1 MQDGKSFYTTAVR
14 GGSNNDFRIRKSL
27 IIKRVEKILLA
38 FKKWFQACKR
48 VRSSNRP
55 YLLMLYQNLTQKQQ
69 LKIHPQHLQMLQLL
83 HLNTVELEQRIQNEL
98 EENPLIEEKSDDDG
112 AFDTTVQDQAQDYKD
127 WEEYCY
133 DDIPDYKTENAQ
145 HFQSQAPIEKPLVEV
160 EDYRQELKNQL
171 ALQRLTEIETE
182 VGNFVIDSL
191 TDEGFLEFSCENLA
205 DDFSMKF
212 SKWIEPETVERVV
225 SVIQQLDPVGVGTA
239 NIKECLMLQLRM
251 QTQTPDVKL
260 ALSIL
265 ENYYHE
271 LMHRNF
277 EKIISDLKIEEQ
289 DLKEIFQLLST
300 LKLKPVTAASVTP
313 QTETILP
320 DFILTQED
328 DVMHVSLARERSS
341 KLSISS
347 SWKKMVYD
355 TEKSQTDNRS
365 KQYLKSKLNA
375 AEWFV
380 NAIRQRETTMLKVM
394 EAIVR
399 LQHDYFQEGDITKLK
414 PMILKNV
421 ADMVGVDISTVSRIT
436 CNKYV
441 QTHFGNV
448 LLKSLFTEGI
458 ANHKGEVV
466 SNKVIQKTIQE
477 VIQAED
483 KKCPYSDQQLVKVLA
498 KRGFEIARRTVTKYR
513 EQLHIPA
520 AQMRAFLA

>member
-1 MQDGKSFYTTAVR
+1 ME
-14 GGSNNDFRIRKSL
+14 DF
-27 IIKRVEKILLA
+27 
-38 FKKWFQACKR
+38 
-48 VRSSNRP
+48 
-55 YLLMLYQNLTQKQQ
+55 
-69 LKIHPQHLQMLQLL
+69 
-83 HLNTVELEQRIQNEL
+83 
-98 EENPLIEEKSDDDG
+98 
-112 AFDTTVQDQAQDYKD
+112 
-127 WEEYCY
+127 
-133 DDIPDYKTENAQ
+133 
-145 HFQSQAPIEKPLVEV
+145 
-160 EDYRQELKNQL
+160 RQELKNQL
-171 ALQRLTEIETE
+171 ALYQMGAQETEI
-182 VGNFVIDSL
+182 GNFIIDSL
-191 TDEGFLEFSCENLA
+191 TDEGFLEFSCESLA
-205 DDFSMKF
+205 DDFSLKF
-212 SKWIEPETVERVV
+212 NKWIEPEVV
-225 SVIQQLDPVGVGTA
+225 QKVIAVIQQLEPVGVATT
-239 NIKECLMLQLRM
+239 NIKDCLTLQLKRM
-251 QTQTPDVKL
+251 QQSPDVKL
-260 ALSIL
+260 ALRIL
-265 ENYYHE
+265 DNYYNE

-277 EKIISDLKIEEQ
+277 ERIINELKIDEDDLK
-289 DLKEIFQLLST
+289 DTFHLLGT
-300 LKLKPVTAASVTP
+300 LKLKPVTAASLSP

-320 DFILTQED
+320 DFVLHLED
-328 DVMHVSLARERSS
+328 DEIHVMLARERSS
-341 KLSISS
+341 KLCISS

-355 TEKSQTDNRS
+355 TEKSGTDNRS

-399 LQHDYFQEGDITKLK
+399 IQREYFEEGDITKLK

-466 SNKVIQKTIQE
+466 SNKVIQQAIQE
-477 VIQAED
+477 VIQSED
-483 KKCPYSDQQLVKVLA
+483 KRCPYSDQQLVKVLA

>member
-1 MQDGKSFYTTAVR
+1 
-14 GGSNNDFRIRKSL
+14 
-27 IIKRVEKILLA
+27 
-38 FKKWFQACKR
+38 
-48 VRSSNRP
+48 
-55 YLLMLYQNLTQKQQ
+55 MLYQNLTQKQQ

-83 HLNTVELEQRIQNEL
+83 HLNTIELEQRIQNEL
-98 EENPLIEEKSDDDG
+98 EENPLIEEKTDDD
-112 AFDTTVQDQAQDYKD
+112 ASFENAAQDSTQDFKD

-133 DDIPDYKTENAQ
+133 DDIPDYRTENAQ
-145 HFQSQAPIEKPLVEV
+145 HFQSQAPLEKPLVEQ
-160 EDYRQELKNQL
+160 EDFRRELKNQL
-171 ALQRLTEIETE
+171 ALQRVSEAEMDI
-182 VGNFVIDSL
+182 GNFVIDSL
-191 TDEGFLEFSCENLA
+191 TDEGFLEFSCESLA
-205 DDFSMKF
+205 DDYSMKF
-212 SKWIEPETVERVV
+212 SRWIEPDAVQRIVA
-225 SVIQQLDPVGVGTA
+225 VIQQLEPVGVATG
-239 NIKECLMLQLRM
+239 NIKECLMFQLKSM
-251 QTQTPDVKL
+251 ESTQEVKL
-260 ALSIL
+260 AISVL

-277 EKIISDLKIEEQ
+277 EKVMNELKIEEE
-289 DLKEIFQLLST
+289 DLKDIFQLLST
-300 LKLKPVTAASVTP
+300 LKLKPVTAVSGHMP

-320 DFILTQED
+320 DFMLTQD
-328 DVMHVSLARERSS
+328 DDIMHVSLTRERSS

-380 NAIRQRETTMLKVM
+380 NAIRQRESTMLKVM

-399 LQHDYFQEGDITKLK
+399 LQHDYFLEGDITRLK

>member
-1 MQDGKSFYTTAVR
+1 
-14 GGSNNDFRIRKSL
+14 
-27 IIKRVEKILLA
+27 
-38 FKKWFQACKR
+38 
-48 VRSSNRP
+48 
-55 YLLMLYQNLTQKQQ
+55 MLYQNLTQKQQ

-83 HLNTVELEQRIQNEL
+83 HLNTIELEQRIQNEL
-98 EENPLIEEKSDDDG
+98 EENPLIEEKADDDS
-112 AFDTTVQDQAQDYKD
+112 AYEAPSTEASQDFKD

-133 DDIPDYKTENAQ
+133 DDIPDYKLENGQ
-145 HFQSQAPIEKPLVEV
+145 HFQSQTPMEKPLVEA
-160 EDYRQELKNQL
+160 EDFRQELKNQL
-171 ALQRLTEIETE
+171 ALQNLSAQETE
-182 VGNFVIDSL
+182 VGYFIIDSL
-191 TDEGFLEFSCENLA
+191 TDEGFLEFDAESLA

-212 SKWIEPETVERVV
+212 SKWVEPDVV
-225 SVIQQLDPVGVGTA
+225 QKVITVIQQLEPVGVATR
-239 NIKECLMLQLRM
+239 NIKECLTLQLRLM
-251 QTQTPDVKL
+251 QQSPDVKL
-260 ALSIL
+260 GIRIL
-265 ENYYHE
+265 ENYYNE

-277 EKIISDLKIEEQ
+277 EKIISDLKIEEE
-289 DLKEIFQLLST
+289 DLKDIFHLLST
-300 LKLKPVTAASVTP
+300 LKLKPVTAASPTP

-320 DFILTQED
+320 DFILVQED
-328 DVMHVSLARERSS
+328 DMLHVSLARERSS

-399 LQHDYFQEGDITKLK
+399 LQREYFEEGDITKLK

-458 ANHKGEVV
+458 TNHKGEVV

>member
-1 MQDGKSFYTTAVR
+1 VP
-14 GGSNNDFRIRKSL
+14 SL
-27 IIKRVEKILLA
+27 YRDRPSV
-38 FKKWFQACKR
+38 
-48 VRSSNRP
+48 NRP
-55 YLLMLYQNLTQKQQ
+55 YVSMLYQNLTQKQQ

-83 HLNTVELEQRIQNEL
+83 HLNTIELEQRIQNEL
-98 EENPLIEEKSDDDG
+98 EENPLIEEKSDEDA
-112 AFDTTVQDQAQDYKD
+112 AFEAGSQDTVQDYKD
-127 WEEYCY
+127 YEEYCY
-133 DDIPDYKTENAQ
+133 DDTPDYKLENAQ
-145 HFQSQAPIEKPLVEV
+145 HFQTQAPIEKPLVEV
-160 EDYRQELKNQL
+160 EDFRHELKNQL
-171 ALQRLTEIETE
+171 ALYQLTEQETE
-182 VGNFVIDSL
+182 VGHFVIDSL
-191 TDEGFLEFSCENLA
+191 TDEGFLEFSTEALA
-205 DDFSMKF
+205 DDYSLKF
-212 SKWIEPETVERVV
+212 NKWVEPDLVQRLIA
-225 SVIQQLDPVGVGTA
+225 VIQQLEPIGVATG
-239 NIKECLMLQLRM
+239 NIKECLILQLKRI
-251 QTQTPDVKL
+251 QASGPDVKL
-260 ALSIL
+260 GLRIL
-265 ENYYHE
+265 ENYYTE

-277 EKIISDLKIEEQ
+277 ERIINELKIEEE
-289 DLKEIFQLLST
+289 DLKDIFHLLGT
-300 LKLKPVTAASVTP
+300 LKLKPVTASSGSA

-320 DFILTQED
+320 DFILTQEND
-328 DVMHVSLARERSS
+328 ETHVMLARERSS
-341 KLSISS
+341 KLCISS

-355 TEKSQTDNRS
+355 TEKSGTDNRS

-399 LQHDYFQEGDITKLK
+399 IQHEYFQEGDITKLK

-466 SNKVIQKTIQE
+466 SNKVIQQAIQE
-477 VIQAED
+477 VIAAED
-483 KKCPYSDQQLVKVLA
+483 KRCPYSDQQLVKVLA

>member
-1 MQDGKSFYTTAVR
+1 MNPDSKAAFLKTIYLKISWFH
-14 GGSNNDFRIRKSL
+14 IRFLFLYKVVPSL
-27 IIKRVEKILLA
+27 YKDAKVLTVPIIT
-38 FKKWFQACKR
+38 
-48 VRSSNRP
+48 
-55 YLLMLYQNLTQKQQ
+55 MLYQNLTQKQQ

-83 HLNTVELEQRIQNEL
+83 HLNTIELEQRIQNEL
-98 EENPLIEEKSDDDG
+98 EENPLIEEKADEDA
-112 AFDTTVQDQAQDYKD
+112 AFEVGSTDNAQDFKD
-127 WEEYCY
+127 YEEYCY
-133 DDIPDYKTENAQ
+133 DDTPDYRLENAQ
-145 HFQSQAPIEKPLVEV
+145 HFQTQAPIEKPLVEN
-160 EDYRQELKNQL
+160 EDFRHELKNQL
-171 ALQRLTEIETE
+171 ALYKLAEQETA
-182 VGNFVIDSL
+182 VGHFIIDSL
-191 TDEGFLEFSCENLA
+191 TDEGFLEFSCEALS
-205 DDFSMKF
+205 DDYSLKF
-212 SKWIEPETVERVV
+212 NKWIEPEMVQRVIA
-225 SVIQQLDPVGVGTA
+225 VIQQLEPVGVATG
-239 NIKECLMLQLRM
+239 NIKECLMLQLRKM
-251 QTQTPDVKL
+251 TQGPDVKL
-260 ALSIL
+260 AIRIL
-265 ENYYHE
+265 ENYYTE

-277 EKIISDLKIEEQ
+277 ERIINELKIEEE
-289 DLKEIFQLLST
+289 DLKDIFHLLGT
-300 LKLKPVTAASVTP
+300 LKLKPVTATTGSP

-320 DFILTQED
+320 DFILSLED
-328 DVMHVSLARERSS
+328 DQMHVMLARERSS
-341 KLSISS
+341 KLCISS

-355 TEKSQTDNRS
+355 TEKSGTDNRS

-380 NAIRQRETTMLKVM
+380 NAIRQRENTMLKVM
-394 EAIVR
+394 EAIVHI
-399 LQHDYFQEGDITKLK
+399 QNQYFEEGDITKLK

-466 SNKVIQKTIQE
+466 SNKVIQQAIQE

-483 KKCPYSDQQLVKVLA
+483 KRSPYSDQQLVKVLA

>member
-1 MQDGKSFYTTAVR
+1 MVSVNQNFGAKV
-14 GGSNNDFRIRKSL
+14 
-27 IIKRVEKILLA
+27 VLLT
-38 FKKWFQACKR
+38 R
-48 VRSSNRP
+48 NLTGP
-55 YLLMLYQNLTQKQQ
+55 YIMLYQNLTQKQQ

-83 HLNTVELEQRIQNEL
+83 HLNTIELEQRIQNEL
-98 EENPLIEEKSDDDG
+98 EENPLIEEKAEEDG
-112 AFDTTVQDQAQDYKD
+112 AFEAGTQDAQDYKD

-133 DDIPDYKTENAQ
+133 DDIPDYKLENAQ
-145 HFQSQAPIEKPLVEV
+145 HFQTQAPLEKPLIEI
-160 EDYRQELKNQL
+160 EDFRHELKNQL
-171 ALQRLTEIETE
+171 ALQQLSEIETE
-182 VGNFVIDSL
+182 VGFFVIDSL

-205 DDFSMKF
+205 DDYSMKC
-212 SKWIEPETVERVV
+212 SKWVEPDAVQK
-225 SVIQQLDPVGVGTA
+225 VIHIIQLLEPVGIATA
-239 NIKECLMLQLRM
+239 NIKECLAIQLRKM
-251 QTQTPDVKL
+251 QQSPDVKL
-260 ALSIL
+260 ALRIL
-265 ENYYHE
+265 DNYYNE

-277 EKIISDLKIEEQ
+277 ERIINELKIDEDDLK
-289 DLKEIFQLLST
+289 DIFHLLGT
-300 LKLKPVTAASVTP
+300 LKLKPVAAATTSP
-313 QTETILP
+313 QTQTILP
-320 DFILTQED
+320 DFILAQDEEGI
-328 DVMHVSLARERSS
+328 HVSLARERSS

-355 TEKSQTDNRS
+355 TEKSHTDNRS

-380 NAIRQRETTMLKVM
+380 NAIRQRENTMLKVM

-466 SNKVIQKTIQE
+466 SNKVIQKTIEE
-477 VIQAED
+477 VIKLED
-483 KKCPYSDQQLVKVLA
+483 KRCPYSDQQLVKVLA

-520 AQMRAFLA
+520 AQMRAFLG

>member
-1 MQDGKSFYTTAVR
+1 
-14 GGSNNDFRIRKSL
+14 
-27 IIKRVEKILLA
+27 
-38 FKKWFQACKR
+38 
-48 VRSSNRP
+48 
-55 YLLMLYQNLTQKQQ
+55 
-69 LKIHPQHLQMLQLL
+69 MLQLL

-98 EENPLIEEKSDDDG
+98 EENPLIEEKAEEET
-112 AFDTTVQDQAQDYKD
+112 AFETGTQDSQDFKD
-127 WEEYCY
+127 YDEYCY
-133 DDIPDYKTENAQ
+133 DDIPDYKLENAQ
-145 HFQSQAPIEKPLVEV
+145 HFQTQAPLEKPIIEV
-160 EDYRQELKNQL
+160 EDFRQELKNQL
-171 ALQRLTEIETE
+171 ALQSLTELETE
-182 VGNFVIDSL
+182 VGYFIIDSL
-191 TDEGFLEFSCENLA
+191 TDEGFLEFTTENLA
-205 DDFSMKF
+205 DDYSMKF
-212 SKWIEPETVERVV
+212 SRWVEPETVQKIIH
-225 SVIQQLDPVGVGTA
+225 VIQQLEPVGVGTG
-239 NIKECLMLQLRM
+239 NIKECLIAQLRKM
-251 QTQTPDVKL
+251 QQSPDVKL
-260 ALSIL
+260 AIRLL
-265 ENYYHE
+265 DTYYQE

-277 EKIISDLKIEEQ
+277 ERIINDLKIEED
-289 DLKEIFQLLST
+289 DLKDIFHLLGT
-300 LKLKPVTAASVTP
+300 LKLKPVAAASTTT

-320 DFILTQED
+320 DFILSQDEEGT
-328 DVMHVSLARERSS
+328 HVSLARERSS
-341 KLSISS
+341 KLCISS

-380 NAIRQRETTMLKVM
+380 NAIRQRENTMLKVM

-399 LQHDYFQEGDITKLK
+399 LQHDFFQEGDITKLK

-466 SNKVIQKTIQE
+466 SNKVIQKTIEE

>member
-1 MQDGKSFYTTAVR
+1 M
-14 GGSNNDFRIRKSL
+14 FRKYL
-27 IIKRVEKILLA
+27 IFNGVKKILL
-38 FKKWFQACKR
+38 FFEKWCQACKR
-48 VRSSNRP
+48 IGSINRP
-55 YLLMLYQNLTQKQQ
+55 YDIMLYQNLTQKQQ

-83 HLNTVELEQRIQNEL
+83 HLNTIELEQRIQNEL
-98 EENPLIEEKSDDDG
+98 EENPLIEEKADED
-112 AFDTTVQDQAQDYKD
+112 APFEPAAQDASQDYKD

-145 HFQSQAPIEKPLVEV
+145 HFQSQAPLEKPIIEV
-160 EDYRQELKNQL
+160 EDFRHELKNQL
-171 ALQRLTEIETE
+171 ALQSLSEQEAE
-182 VGNFVIDSL
+182 VGYFIIDSL
-191 TDEGFLEFSCENLA
+191 TDEGFLEFSAENLA
-205 DDFSMKF
+205 DDYSMKF
-212 SKWIEPETVERVV
+212 SKWIEPDTVQRVIA
-225 SVIQQLDPVGVGTA
+225 VIQQLEPIGVATA
-239 NIKECLMLQLRM
+239 NIKECLCLQLKAM
-251 QTQTPDVKL
+251 PANPDIKL
-260 ALSIL
+260 AMCVL

-277 EKIISDLKIEEQ
+277 EKIINDLKIEEE
-289 DLKEIFQLLST
+289 DLKEIFHLLST
-300 LKLKPVTAASVTP
+300 LKLKPVTATSVTP
-313 QTETILP
+313 QTQTILP
-320 DFILTQED
+320 DFLLLEED
-328 DVMHVSLARERSS
+328 DIMQVSLARERSS

-466 SNKVIQKTIQE
+466 SNKVIQKTIEE

>member
-1 MQDGKSFYTTAVR
+1 
-14 GGSNNDFRIRKSL
+14 
-27 IIKRVEKILLA
+27 
-38 FKKWFQACKR
+38 
-48 VRSSNRP
+48 
-55 YLLMLYQNLTQKQQ
+55 MLYQNLTQKQQ

-98 EENPLIEEKSDDDG
+98 EENPLIEEKADED
-112 AFDTTVQDQAQDYKD
+112 AVFDNSPQDNQDYKD
-127 WEEYCY
+127 WEEYAY
-133 DDIPDYKTENAQ
+133 DDIPDYKLENAQ
-145 HFQSQAPIEKPLVEV
+145 HFQAQAPIEKPIIEM
-160 EDYRQELKNQL
+160 EDFRQELKNQL
-171 ALQRLTEIETE
+171 ALQSLSDLETE
-182 VGNFVIDSL
+182 VGFFVIDSL

-205 DDFSMKF
+205 DDYSMKF
-212 SKWIEPETVERVV
+212 TKWVEPEMVQRVITI
-225 SVIQQLDPVGVGTA
+225 IQHLEPVGVASA
-239 NIKECLMLQLRM
+239 NIKDCLTLQLKRM
-251 QTQTPDVKL
+251 EQTPDVTL
-260 ALSIL
+260 ALKIL
-265 ENYYHE
+265 ENFYHE

-277 EKIISDLKIEEQ
+277 EKVMNELRIEEEDLK
-289 DLKEIFQLLST
+289 DIFQLLGT
-300 LKLKPVTAASVTP
+300 LKLKPVTASSASP

-320 DFILTQED
+320 DFILIQDEEGT
-328 DVMHVSLARERSS
+328 HVSLARERSS
-341 KLSISS
+341 KLCISS

-355 TEKSQTDNRS
+355 TEKSHTDNRS

-399 LQHDYFQEGDITKLK
+399 LQHEYFQEGDITRLK

-466 SNKVIQKTIQE
+466 SNKVIQKTIEE
-477 VIQAED
+477 VIRMED

>member
-1 MQDGKSFYTTAVR
+1 MFKVSRETGAK
-14 GGSNNDFRIRKSL
+14 
-27 IIKRVEKILLA
+27 LA
-38 FKKWFQACKR
+38 IVWGNL
-48 VRSSNRP
+48 NRP
-55 YLLMLYQNLTQKQQ
+55 LYMLYQNLTQKQQ

-83 HLNTVELEQRIQNEL
+83 HLNTIELEQRIQNEL
-98 EENPLIEEKSDDDG
+98 EENPLIEEKADDDG
-112 AFDTTVQDQAQDYKD
+112 AFEPGTQDAQDYKD
-127 WEEYCY
+127 YDEYCY
-133 DDIPDYKTENAQ
+133 DDIPDYKLENAQ
-145 HFQSQAPIEKPLVEV
+145 HFQSQAPIEKPIVEV
-160 EDYRQELKNQL
+160 EDFRQELKNQL
-171 ALQRLTEIETE
+171 GLQNLSQLETE
-182 VGNFVIDSL
+182 VGFFIIDSL
-191 TDEGFLEFSCENLA
+191 TDEGFLEFSAENLA
-205 DDFSMKF
+205 DDYSMKF
-212 SKWIEPETVERVV
+212 SKWVEPDTVLRLIT
-225 SVIQQLDPVGVGTA
+225 VIQQLEPVGVATA
-239 NIKECLMLQLRM
+239 NIKECLCIQLKKM
-251 QTQTPDVKL
+251 QQSPDVKM
-260 ALSIL
+260 AQKIL
-265 ENYYHE
+265 QNYYNE

-277 EKIISDLKIEEQ
+277 EKIINDLKIEED
-289 DLKEIFQLLST
+289 DLKDIFQLLST
-300 LKLKPVTAASVTP
+300 LKLKPVAASSATP

-320 DFILTQED
+320 DFILMQDED
-328 DVMHVSLARERSS
+328 GMHVSLARERSS
-341 KLSISS
+341 KLCISS

-355 TEKSQTDNRS
+355 TEKSHTDNRS

-380 NAIRQRETTMLKVM
+380 NAIRQRENTMLKVM
-394 EAIVR
+394 EAIAQ
-399 LQHDYFQEGDITKLK
+399 LQHDFFQEGDITKLK
-414 PMILKNV
+414 PMILKNI

-477 VIQAED
+477 VIQSED

>member
-1 MQDGKSFYTTAVR
+1 
-14 GGSNNDFRIRKSL
+14 
-27 IIKRVEKILLA
+27 
-38 FKKWFQACKR
+38 
-48 VRSSNRP
+48 
-55 YLLMLYQNLTQKQQ
+55 MLYQNLTQKQQ

-83 HLNTVELEQRIQNEL
+83 HLNTVELEQRIMNEL
-98 EENPLIEEKSDDDG
+98 EENPLIEEKADEDSAFENTG
-112 AFDTTVQDQAQDYKD
+112 AEASQDFKDY
-127 WEEYCY
+127 EEYCY
-133 DDIPDYKTENAQ
+133 DDIPDYRVENAQ
-145 HFQSQAPIEKPLVEV
+145 HFQTQTPLEKPLIEA
-160 EDYRQELKNQL
+160 EDFRQELKNQL
-171 ALQRLTEIETE
+171 ALQRLSEQETE
-182 VGNFVIDSL
+182 VGNFIIDSL
-191 TDEGFLEFSCENLA
+191 TDEGFLEFSCDSIA
-205 DDFSMKF
+205 DDYSMKF
-212 SKWIEPETVERVV
+212 SKWIEADVV
-225 SVIQQLDPVGVGTA
+225 QRIIGLIQQLEPVGVATA
-239 NIKECLMLQLRM
+239 NIKECLIAQLKLM
-251 QTQTPDVKL
+251 QQSPDVKI
-260 ALSIL
+260 ALRVL
-265 ENYYHE
+265 DNYYHE

-277 EKIISDLKIEEQ
+277 EKIINDLKIEEE
-289 DLKEIFQLLST
+289 DLKEIFHLLST
-300 LKLKPVTAASVTP
+300 LKLKPVTASSVTT

-320 DFILTQED
+320 DFILFQED
-328 DVMHVSLARERSS
+328 DLMHVSLARERSS

-399 LQHDYFQEGDITKLK
+399 LQQEFFEEGDITKLK

-466 SNKVIQKTIQE
+466 SNKVIQKTIEE
-477 VIQAED
+477 VIQTED

-498 KRGFEIARRTVTKYR
+498 KRGYEIARRTVTKYR

>member
-1 MQDGKSFYTTAVR
+1 
-14 GGSNNDFRIRKSL
+14 
-27 IIKRVEKILLA
+27 
-38 FKKWFQACKR
+38 
-48 VRSSNRP
+48 
-55 YLLMLYQNLTQKQQ
+55 MLYQNLTQKQQ

-98 EENPLIEEKSDDDG
+98 EENPLIEEKSDEDATFEVG
-112 AFDTTVQDQAQDYKD
+112 SQDAVQDYKD
-127 WEEYCY
+127 YEEYCY
-133 DDIPDYKTENAQ
+133 DDTPDYKLENAQ
-145 HFQSQAPIEKPLVEV
+145 HFQTQAPIEKPLVEA
-160 EDYRQELKNQL
+160 EDFRHELKNQL
-171 ALQRLTEIETE
+171 ALYQLSEQETE
-182 VGNFVIDSL
+182 VGHFVIDSL
-191 TDEGFLEFSCENLA
+191 TDEGFLEFTTEALA
-205 DDFSMKF
+205 DDYSLKF
-212 SKWIEPETVERVV
+212 NKWVEPDLVQKLIA
-225 SVIQQLDPVGVGTA
+225 VIQQLEPVGVATG
-239 NIKECLMLQLRM
+239 NIKECLILQLKRM
-251 QTQTPDVKL
+251 PTSGPDVKL
-260 ALSIL
+260 ALRIL
-265 ENYYHE
+265 ENYYTE

-277 EKIISDLKIEEQ
+277 ERVINELKIEEE
-289 DLKEIFQLLST
+289 DLKDIFHLLGT
-300 LKLKPVTAASVTP
+300 FKLKPVTAATGSP

-320 DFILTQED
+320 DFILTQEND
-328 DVMHVSLARERSS
+328 ETHVMLARERSS
-341 KLSISS
+341 KLCISS

-355 TEKSQTDNRS
+355 TEKSGTDNRS

-399 LQHDYFQEGDITKLK
+399 IQHEYFQEGDITKLK

-466 SNKVIQKTIQE
+466 SNKVIQQAIQE
-477 VIQAED
+477 VISTED
-483 KKCPYSDQQLVKVLA
+483 KRCPYSDQQLVKVLA

>member
-1 MQDGKSFYTTAVR
+1 
-14 GGSNNDFRIRKSL
+14 
-27 IIKRVEKILLA
+27 
-38 FKKWFQACKR
+38 
-48 VRSSNRP
+48 
-55 YLLMLYQNLTQKQQ
+55 MLYQNLTQKQQ

-83 HLNTVELEQRIQNEL
+83 HLNTIELEQRIQNEL
-98 EENPLIEEKSDDDG
+98 EENPLIEEKADDDG
-112 AFDTTVQDQAQDYKD
+112 AFDNQNGEGADDYKD

-145 HFQSQAPIEKPLVEV
+145 HFQAQTPIEKPLVEF
-160 EDYRQELKNQL
+160 EDFRQELKSQL
-171 ALQRLTEIETE
+171 TLQQLTEQEVE
-182 VGNFVIDSL
+182 VGSFIIDSL
-191 TDEGFLEFSCENLA
+191 TDEGFLQFTCDALA
-205 DDFSMKF
+205 DDYSLKF
-212 SKWIEPETVERVV
+212 NKWVEADTVQKVIRL
-225 SVIQQLDPVGVGTA
+225 IQQLEPVGVATE
-239 NIKECLMLQLRM
+239 NIRECMLLQLRLM
-251 QTQTPDVKL
+251 QQSPDVRL
-260 ALSIL
+260 AIRIL

-277 EKIISDLKIEEQ
+277 ERLVTELKIEDDE
-289 DLKEIFQLLST
+289 LKEIFHLMGT
-300 LKLKPVTAASVTP
+300 LKLKPVTANTVSP

-320 DFILTQED
+320 DFILIQDGED
-328 DVMHVSLARERSS
+328 TTVMLARERSS

-347 SWKKMVYD
+347 SWKRMVYD
-355 TEKSQTDNRS
+355 AEKNGADNRS

-380 NAIRQRETTMLKVM
+380 NAIRQRENTMLKVM
-394 EAIVR
+394 EAIVKI
-399 LQHDYFQEGDITKLK
+399 QADYFVEGDISKLK

-466 SNKVIQKTIQE
+466 SNKVIQRAIQE
-477 VIQAED
+477 VISQED
-483 KKCPYSDQQLVKVLA
+483 KRTPYSDQQLVKVLA
-498 KRGFEIARRTVTKYR
+498 NRGFEIARRTVTKYR

>member
-1 MQDGKSFYTTAVR
+1 MYVINNQIVSFFLSVSIKSGAKLVT
-14 GGSNNDFRIRKSL
+14 GSPS
-27 IIKRVEKILLA
+27 V
-38 FKKWFQACKR
+38 
-48 VRSSNRP
+48 NRP
-55 YLLMLYQNLTQKQQ
+55 YISMLYQNLTQKQQ

-83 HLNTVELEQRIQNEL
+83 HLNTIELEQRIQNEL
-98 EENPLIEEKSDDDG
+98 EENPLIEEKADEDA
-112 AFDTTVQDQAQDYKD
+112 AFDNVTADATQDFKDY
-127 WEEYCY
+127 EEYCY
-133 DDIPDYKTENAQ
+133 DDIPDYKLENAQ
-145 HFQSQAPIEKPLVEV
+145 HFQTQAPIEKPLVEM
-160 EDYRQELKNQL
+160 EDFRQELKNQL
-171 ALQRLTEIETE
+171 ALQNLSKEETE
-182 VGNFVIDSL
+182 VGDFVIDSL
-191 TDEGFLEFSCENLA
+191 TDEGFLEFSCEGLA
-205 DDFSMKF
+205 DDYSLKF
-212 SKWIEPETVERVV
+212 NRWVEPDLVQKIIKI
-225 SVIQQLDPVGVGTA
+225 IQQLDPVGVATG
-239 NIKECLMLQLRM
+239 NIKECLILQLRKM
-251 QTQTPDVKL
+251 QQSPDVRM
-260 ALSIL
+260 AIRIL
-265 ENYYHE
+265 ENYYQE

-277 EKIISDLKIEEQ
+277 ERIINDLKIEEE
-289 DLKEIFQLLST
+289 DLKDIFHLLGT
-300 LKLKPVTAASVTP
+300 LKLKPVAAATGSP

-320 DFILTQED
+320 DFILVQDGDETH
-328 DVMHVSLARERSS
+328 VMLARERSS
-341 KLSISS
+341 KLCISS

-399 LQHDYFQEGDITKLK
+399 LQEDYFQEGDITKLK

-466 SNKVIQKTIQE
+466 SNKVIQKAIEE
-477 VIQAED
+477 VIKNED
-483 KKCPYSDQQLVKVLA
+483 KRCPYSDQQLVKVLA
-498 KRGFEIARRTVTKYR
+498 KKGFEIARRTVTKYR

>member
-1 MQDGKSFYTTAVR
+1 
-14 GGSNNDFRIRKSL
+14 
-27 IIKRVEKILLA
+27 
-38 FKKWFQACKR
+38 
-48 VRSSNRP
+48 
-55 YLLMLYQNLTQKQQ
+55 MLYQNLTQKQQ

-83 HLNTVELEQRIQNEL
+83 HLNTIELEQRIQNEL
-98 EENPLIEEKSDDDG
+98 EENPLIEEKADEDS
-112 AFDTTVQDQAQDYKD
+112 AFELGSGDTAQDYKD
-127 WEEYCY
+127 YEEYCY
-133 DDIPDYKTENAQ
+133 DDTPDYKLENAQ
-145 HFQSQAPIEKPLVEV
+145 HFQTQAPIEKPLVET
-160 EDYRQELKNQL
+160 EDFRHELKNQL
-171 ALQRLTEIETE
+171 ALYALSESETE
-182 VGNFVIDSL
+182 VGHFIVDSL
-191 TDEGFLEFSCENLA
+191 TDEGFLEFSCEALA
-205 DDFSMKF
+205 DDYSLKF
-212 SKWIEPETVERVV
+212 NKWIEPELVQRMIQI
-225 SVIQQLDPVGVGTA
+225 IQQLEPAGVGTA
-239 NIKECLMLQLRM
+239 NIKECLTLQLKKM
-251 QTQTPDVKL
+251 QQGPDVKL
-260 ALSIL
+260 ALRIL
-265 ENYYHE
+265 DNYYSE

-277 EKIISDLKIEEQ
+277 EKIINELRIDEDDLK
-289 DLKEIFQLLST
+289 DTFHLLGT
-300 LKLKPVTAASVTP
+300 LKLKPVTASTGSP

-320 DFILTQED
+320 DFLLTQD
-328 DVMHVSLARERSS
+328 DDQMHVMLARERSS
-341 KLSISS
+341 KLCISG

-355 TEKSQTDNRS
+355 TEKSGTDNRS

-380 NAIRQRETTMLKVM
+380 NAIRQRENTMLKVM

-399 LQHDYFQEGDITKLK
+399 IQSQYFEEGDITKLK

-466 SNKVIQKTIQE
+466 SNKVIQQAIQE
-477 VIQAED
+477 VIRAED

>member
-1 MQDGKSFYTTAVR
+1 
-14 GGSNNDFRIRKSL
+14 
-27 IIKRVEKILLA
+27 
-38 FKKWFQACKR
+38 
-48 VRSSNRP
+48 
-55 YLLMLYQNLTQKQQ
+55 MLYQNLTQKQQ

-83 HLNTVELEQRIQNEL
+83 HLNTIELEQRIQNEL
-98 EENPLIEEKSDDDG
+98 EENPLIEEKADEDA
-112 AFDTTVQDQAQDYKD
+112 AFDNASTDAAQDFKD
-127 WEEYCY
+127 YEEYCY
-133 DDIPDYKTENAQ
+133 DDIPDYKLENAQ
-145 HFQSQAPIEKPLVEV
+145 HFQTQAPIEKPLVEV
-160 EDYRQELKNQL
+160 EDFRQELKNQL
-171 ALQRLTEIETE
+171 ALQSLSKEETE
-182 VGNFVIDSL
+182 VGDFVIDSL
-191 TDEGFLEFSCENLA
+191 TDEGFLEFTCEGLA
-205 DDFSMKF
+205 DDYSLKF
-212 SKWIEPETVERVV
+212 NRWVEPDLVQKLIKI
-225 SVIQQLDPVGVGTA
+225 IQQLDPVGVATG
-239 NIKECLMLQLRM
+239 NIKECLILQLRRM
-251 QTQTPDVKL
+251 QQSPDVRM
-260 ALSIL
+260 AIRIL
-265 ENYYHE
+265 ENYYQE

-277 EKIISDLKIEEQ
+277 ERVINDLKIEEE
-289 DLKEIFQLLST
+289 DLKDIFHLLGT
-300 LKLKPVTAASVTP
+300 LKLKPVTAASGSP

-320 DFILTQED
+320 DFILVQDGDQTH
-328 DVMHVSLARERSS
+328 VMLARERSS
-341 KLSISS
+341 KLCISS

-399 LQHDYFQEGDITKLK
+399 LQEDYFQEGDITKLK

-466 SNKVIQKTIQE
+466 SNKVIQKAIEE
-477 VIQAED
+477 VIKNED
-483 KKCPYSDQQLVKVLA
+483 KRCPYSDQQLVKVLA
-498 KRGFEIARRTVTKYR
+498 KKGFEIARRTVTKYR

>member
-1 MQDGKSFYTTAVR
+1 
-14 GGSNNDFRIRKSL
+14 
-27 IIKRVEKILLA
+27 
-38 FKKWFQACKR
+38 
-48 VRSSNRP
+48 
-55 YLLMLYQNLTQKQQ
+55 MLYQNLTQKQQ

-83 HLNTVELEQRIQNEL
+83 HLNTIELEQRIQNEL
-98 EENPLIEEKSDDDG
+98 EENPLIEEKADEDS
-112 AFDTTVQDQAQDYKD
+112 AFETGSQDTAEDYKD
-127 WEEYCY
+127 YEEYCY
-133 DDIPDYKTENAQ
+133 DDTPDYKLENAQ
-145 HFQSQAPIEKPLVEV
+145 HFQSQAPIEKPLVEM
-160 EDYRQELKNQL
+160 EDFRHELKNQL
-171 ALQRLTEIETE
+171 ALYALNEQETEI
-182 VGNFVIDSL
+182 GHFIIDSL
-191 TDEGFLEFSCENLA
+191 TDEGFLEFSIEGLA
-205 DDFSMKF
+205 DDYSLKF
-212 SKWIEPETVERVV
+212 NKWIEPDLVQKLIKI
-225 SVIQQLDPVGVGTA
+225 IQQLEPVGVATG
-239 NIKECLMLQLRM
+239 NIKECLILQLRRM
-251 QTQTPDVKL
+251 QQSPDVKL
-260 ALSIL
+260 AIRIL
-265 ENYYHE
+265 DNYYNE

-277 EKIISDLKIEEQ
+277 ERIINELKIDEEDLK
-289 DLKEIFQLLST
+289 DTFHLLGT
-300 LKLKPVTAASVTP
+300 LKLKPVTAATSSP

-320 DFILTQED
+320 DFILIQED
-328 DVMHVSLARERSS
+328 DQFQVMLARERSS

-355 TEKSQTDNRS
+355 TEKSGTDNRS

-380 NAIRQRETTMLKVM
+380 NAIRQRENTMLKVM

-399 LQHDYFQEGDITKLK
+399 IQQDYFEEGDITKLK

-466 SNKVIQKTIQE
+466 SNKVIQQAIQE

-483 KKCPYSDQQLVKVLA
+483 KRCPYSDQQLVKVLA

>member
-1 MQDGKSFYTTAVR
+1 
-14 GGSNNDFRIRKSL
+14 
-27 IIKRVEKILLA
+27 
-38 FKKWFQACKR
+38 
-48 VRSSNRP
+48 
-55 YLLMLYQNLTQKQQ
+55 MLYQNLTQKQQ

-83 HLNTVELEQRIQNEL
+83 HLNTIELEQRIQNEL
-98 EENPLIEEKSDDDG
+98 EENPLIEEKADEDA
-112 AFDTTVQDQAQDYKD
+112 AFDNASSEPSQDFKDY
-127 WEEYCY
+127 EEYCY
-133 DDIPDYKTENAQ
+133 DDIPDYKLENAQ
-145 HFQSQAPIEKPLVEV
+145 HFQTQAPIEKPLVEM
-160 EDYRQELKNQL
+160 EDFRQELKNQL
-171 ALQRLTEIETE
+171 ALQSLSKEETE

-191 TDEGFLEFSCENLA
+191 TDEGFLEFSCEGLA
-205 DDFSMKF
+205 DDYSLKF
-212 SKWIEPETVERVV
+212 NRWVEPELVQKMVKI
-225 SVIQQLDPVGVGTA
+225 IQQLEPVGVATG
-239 NIKECLMLQLRM
+239 NIKECLIIQLRKM
-251 QTQTPDVKL
+251 QQGPDVRM
-260 ALSIL
+260 ALRIL
-265 ENYYHE
+265 ENYYPE

-277 EKIISDLKIEEQ
+277 ERIINDLKIEEEE
-289 DLKEIFQLLST
+289 LKDIFHLLGT
-300 LKLKPVTAASVTP
+300 LKLKPVTAATASP

-320 DFILTQED
+320 DFILVQDADETH
-328 DVMHVSLARERSS
+328 VMLARERSS
-341 KLSISS
+341 KLCISS

-399 LQHDYFQEGDITKLK
+399 LQEEYFQEGDITKLK

-466 SNKVIQKTIQE
+466 SNKVIQKAIEE
-477 VIQAED
+477 VIKNED
-483 KKCPYSDQQLVKVLA
+483 KRCPYSDQQLVKVLA
-498 KRGFEIARRTVTKYR
+498 KKGFEIARRTVTKYR

>member
-1 MQDGKSFYTTAVR
+1 
-14 GGSNNDFRIRKSL
+14 
-27 IIKRVEKILLA
+27 
-38 FKKWFQACKR
+38 
-48 VRSSNRP
+48 
-55 YLLMLYQNLTQKQQ
+55 MLYQNLTQKQQ

-98 EENPLIEEKSDDDG
+98 EENPLIEEKADED
-112 AFDTTVQDQAQDYKD
+112 AVFDNTPQDNQDYKD
-127 WEEYCY
+127 WEEYAY
-133 DDIPDYKTENAQ
+133 DDIPDYKLENAQ
-145 HFQSQAPIEKPLVEV
+145 HFQAQAPIEKPIVEM
-160 EDYRQELKNQL
+160 EDFRQELKNQL
-171 ALQRLTEIETE
+171 ALQSLSDLETE
-182 VGNFVIDSL
+182 VGFFVIDSL

-205 DDFSMKF
+205 DDYSMKF
-212 SKWIEPETVERVV
+212 TKWVEPEMVQRVIT
-225 SVIQQLDPVGVGTA
+225 VIQHLEPVGVASA
-239 NIKECLMLQLRM
+239 NIKDCLMLQLKRM
-251 QTQTPDVKL
+251 EQTPDVTL
-260 ALSIL
+260 ALRIL
-265 ENYYHE
+265 ENFYHE

-277 EKIISDLKIEEQ
+277 EKVMNELRIEEEDLK
-289 DLKEIFQLLST
+289 DIFQLLGT
-300 LKLKPVTAASVTP
+300 LKLKPVTASSVSS

-320 DFILTQED
+320 DFILIQDEEGT
-328 DVMHVSLARERSS
+328 HVSLARERSS
-341 KLSISS
+341 KLCISS

-355 TEKSQTDNRS
+355 TEKSHTDNRS

-380 NAIRQRETTMLKVM
+380 NAIRQRENTMLKVM

-399 LQHDYFQEGDITKLK
+399 LQHEYFQEGDITRLK

-466 SNKVIQKTIQE
+466 SNKVIQKTIEE
-477 VIQAED
+477 VIRMED

>member
-1 MQDGKSFYTTAVR
+1 
-14 GGSNNDFRIRKSL
+14 
-27 IIKRVEKILLA
+27 
-38 FKKWFQACKR
+38 
-48 VRSSNRP
+48 
-55 YLLMLYQNLTQKQQ
+55 MLYQNLTQKQQ

-83 HLNTVELEQRIQNEL
+83 HLNTIELEQRIQNEL
-98 EENPLIEEKSDDDG
+98 EENPLIEEKADEDS
-112 AFDTTVQDQAQDYKD
+112 AFDNSSQDAGQDFKD
-127 WEEYCY
+127 YEEYCY
-133 DDIPDYKTENAQ
+133 DDTPDYKLENAQ
-145 HFQSQAPIEKPLVEV
+145 HFQTQAPIEKPLVQM
-160 EDYRQELKNQL
+160 EDFRQELKNQL
-171 ALQRLTEIETE
+171 ALYTLPDQEAE
-182 VGNFVIDSL
+182 VGHFVIDSL
-191 TDEGFLEFSCENLA
+191 TDEGFLEFTADALA
-205 DDFSMKF
+205 DDYSLKYN
-212 SKWIEPETVERVV
+212 KWVEPELVQK
-225 SVIQQLDPVGVGTA
+225 VIKFIQELEPAGVATT
-239 NIKECLMLQLRM
+239 NIKECLASQLRKM
-251 QTQTPDVKL
+251 QQGPDVKL
-260 ALSIL
+260 ALRIL
-265 ENYYHE
+265 DNYYYE

-277 EKIISDLKIEEQ
+277 ERIINELKIDEEDLK
-289 DLKEIFQLLST
+289 DTFHLLST
-300 LKLKPVTAASVTP
+300 LKLKPVTAANASP

-320 DFILTQED
+320 DFVLMQED
-328 DVMHVSLARERSS
+328 DQFHVMLARERSS

-355 TEKSQTDNRS
+355 TEKSGTDNRS

-380 NAIRQRETTMLKVM
+380 NAIRQRENTMLKVM
-394 EAIVR
+394 EAIVKI
-399 LQHDYFQEGDITKLK
+399 QNQYFEEGDITKLK

-466 SNKVIQKTIQE
+466 SNKVIQQAIQE
-477 VIQAED
+477 VIKLED
-483 KKCPYSDQQLVKVLA
+483 KKSPYSDQQLVKVLA

>member
-1 MQDGKSFYTTAVR
+1 
-14 GGSNNDFRIRKSL
+14 
-27 IIKRVEKILLA
+27 
-38 FKKWFQACKR
+38 
-48 VRSSNRP
+48 
-55 YLLMLYQNLTQKQQ
+55 MLYQNLTQKQQ

-98 EENPLIEEKSDDDG
+98 EENPLIEEKADEDAPFETGNQESN
-112 AFDTTVQDQAQDYKD
+112 QDYKD
-127 WEEYCY
+127 WEEYAY
-133 DDIPDYKTENAQ
+133 DDIPDYKLENAQ
-145 HFQSQAPIEKPLVEV
+145 HFQTQAPIEKPIIEV
-160 EDYRQELKNQL
+160 EDFRQELKNQL
-171 ALQRLTEIETE
+171 ALQNLTELETG
-182 VGNFVIDSL
+182 VGSFVIDSL

-205 DDFSMKF
+205 DDYSMKF
-212 SKWIEPETVERVV
+212 SKWVEPELVQRVILV
-225 SVIQQLDPVGVGTA
+225 VQQLEPVGVATA
-239 NIKECLMLQLRM
+239 NIKDCLMLQLKRM
-251 QTQTPDVKL
+251 QQSPDVKL
-260 ALSIL
+260 AMRIL
-265 ENYYHE
+265 DQYYNE

-277 EKIISDLKIEEQ
+277 ERIMNDLKIEED
-289 DLKEIFQLLST
+289 DLKDIFQLLGT
-300 LKLKPVTAASVTP
+300 LKLKPVTASNAMP

-320 DFILTQED
+320 DFILVQDEEGT
-328 DVMHVSLARERSS
+328 HVSLARERSS
-341 KLSISS
+341 KLCISS

-355 TEKSQTDNRS
+355 TEKSHTDNRS

-380 NAIRQRETTMLKVM
+380 NAIRQRENTMLKVM

-399 LQHDYFQEGDITKLK
+399 LQHEYFQEGDITKLK

-458 ANHKGEVV
+458 SNHKGEVV
-466 SNKVIQKTIQE
+466 SNKVIQKTIEE
-477 VIQAED
+477 VIRMED

>member
-1 MQDGKSFYTTAVR
+1 
-14 GGSNNDFRIRKSL
+14 
-27 IIKRVEKILLA
+27 
-38 FKKWFQACKR
+38 
-48 VRSSNRP
+48 
-55 YLLMLYQNLTQKQQ
+55 MLYQNLTQKQQ

-83 HLNTVELEQRIQNEL
+83 HLNTIELEQRIQNEL
-98 EENPLIEEKSDDDG
+98 EENPLIEEKADEDG
-112 AFDTTVQDQAQDYKD
+112 AFEAPAQDASQDYKD
-127 WEEYCY
+127 WEEYAY
-133 DDIPDYKTENAQ
+133 DDIPDYRTENAQ
-145 HFQSQAPIEKPLVEV
+145 HFQAQAPLEKPIVAA
-160 EDYRQELKNQL
+160 EDFREELKSQL
-171 ALQRLTEIETE
+171 ALQRLSDLETE
-182 VGNFVIDSL
+182 VGNFIIDSL
-191 TDEGFLEFSCENLA
+191 TDEGFLEFTAENIA
-205 DDFSMKF
+205 DDFSMKYA
-212 SKWIEPETVERVV
+212 KWVEPDTVQRIIT
-225 SVIQQLDPVGVGTA
+225 VIQQLEPVGVATS
-239 NIKECLMLQLRM
+239 NIKECLALQLKGM
-251 QTQTPDVKL
+251 HSTPQIKL
-260 ALSIL
+260 ALCIL
-265 ENYYHE
+265 ENYYSE

-277 EKIISDLKIEEQ
+277 EKIINDLKIEEG
-289 DLKEIFQLLST
+289 DLKDVFHLLGT
-300 LKLKPVTAASVTP
+300 LKLKPVAASSVMP

-328 DVMHVSLARERSS
+328 GVMHVSLARERSS

-380 NAIRQRETTMLKVM
+380 NAIRQRESTMLKVM

-399 LQHDYFQEGDITKLK
+399 LQHEYFQEGDITKLK
-414 PMILKNV
+414 PMILKNI

-477 VIQAED
+477 VIASED

>member
-1 MQDGKSFYTTAVR
+1 
-14 GGSNNDFRIRKSL
+14 
-27 IIKRVEKILLA
+27 
-38 FKKWFQACKR
+38 
-48 VRSSNRP
+48 
-55 YLLMLYQNLTQKQQ
+55 MLYQNLTQKQQ

-83 HLNTVELEQRIQNEL
+83 HLNTIELEQRIQNEL
-98 EENPLIEEKSDDDG
+98 EENPLIEEKADEDA
-112 AFDTTVQDQAQDYKD
+112 AFDTGATEPSQDFKDY
-127 WEEYCY
+127 EEYCY
-133 DDIPDYKTENAQ
+133 DDTPDYKLENAQ
-145 HFQSQAPIEKPLVEV
+145 HFQSQAPIEKPLVEM
-160 EDYRQELKNQL
+160 EDFRQELKNQL
-171 ALQRLTEIETE
+171 ALQNLSTEETE
-182 VGNFVIDSL
+182 VGNYVIDSL
-191 TDEGFLEFSCENLA
+191 TDEGFLEFSYESLA
-205 DDFSMKF
+205 DDYSLKF
-212 SKWIEPETVERVV
+212 NRWLEPEAVEHVV
-225 SVIQQLDPVGVGTA
+225 KIIQFLEPVGVATG
-239 NIKECLMLQLRM
+239 NIKECLIIQLKRM
-251 QTQTPDVKL
+251 VQGPDVKL
-260 ALSIL
+260 GIRIL

-277 EKIISDLKIEEQ
+277 ERIINDLKIEEEE
-289 DLKEIFQLLST
+289 LKDIFHLLST
-300 LKLKPVTAASVTP
+300 LKLKPVTATTGSP

-320 DFILTQED
+320 DFALTQD
-328 DVMHVSLARERSS
+328 DDRMIVMLTRERSS

-355 TEKSQTDNRS
+355 TEKSHTDNRS

-394 EAIVR
+394 EAIVK
-399 LQHDYFQEGDITKLK
+399 LQHDYFQEGDITKLR

-466 SNKVIQKTIQE
+466 SNKVIQKAIEE
-477 VIQAED
+477 VIKAED
-483 KKCPYSDQQLVKVLA
+483 KKSPYSDQQLVKVLA

-513 EQLHIPA
+513 EQLRIPA

>member
-1 MQDGKSFYTTAVR
+1 MFKLVR
-14 GGSNNDFRIRKSL
+14 ETGAK
-27 IIKRVEKILLA
+27 LA
-38 FKKWFQACKR
+38 I
-48 VRSSNRP
+48 VTVNLNRP
-55 YLLMLYQNLTQKQQ
+55 LYMLYQNLTQKQQ

-83 HLNTVELEQRIQNEL
+83 HLNTIELEQRIQNEL
-98 EENPLIEEKSDDDG
+98 EENPLIEEKADDDG
-112 AFDTTVQDQAQDYKD
+112 AFEPGTQDAQDYKD
-127 WEEYCY
+127 YEEYCY
-133 DDIPDYKTENAQ
+133 DDIPDYKLENAQ
-145 HFQSQAPIEKPLVEV
+145 HFQSQAPIEKPIVEV
-160 EDYRQELKNQL
+160 EDFRQELKNQL
-171 ALQRLTEIETE
+171 GLQSLSPLETE
-182 VGNFVIDSL
+182 VGFFIIDSL
-191 TDEGFLEFSCENLA
+191 TDEGFLEFSAENLA
-205 DDFSMKF
+205 DDYSMKF
-212 SKWIEPETVERVV
+212 SKWVEPDTVQRLIT
-225 SVIQQLDPVGVGTA
+225 VIQQLEPVGVATA
-239 NIKECLMLQLRM
+239 NIKECLCIQLKKM
-251 QTQTPDVKL
+251 QQSPDVKM
-260 ALSIL
+260 AQKIL
-265 ENYYHE
+265 QNYYNE

-277 EKIISDLKIEEQ
+277 EKIINDLKIEED
-289 DLKEIFQLLST
+289 DLKDIFQLLST
-300 LKLKPVTAASVTP
+300 LKLKPVAASSATP

-320 DFILTQED
+320 DFILMQDED
-328 DVMHVSLARERSS
+328 GMHVSLARERSS
-341 KLSISS
+341 KLCISS

-355 TEKSQTDNRS
+355 TEKSHTDNRS

-380 NAIRQRETTMLKVM
+380 NAIRQRENTMLKVM
-394 EAIVR
+394 EAIAQ

>member
-1 MQDGKSFYTTAVR
+1 
-14 GGSNNDFRIRKSL
+14 
-27 IIKRVEKILLA
+27 
-38 FKKWFQACKR
+38 
-48 VRSSNRP
+48 
-55 YLLMLYQNLTQKQQ
+55 MLYQNLTQKQQ

-83 HLNTVELEQRIQNEL
+83 HLNTIELEQRIQNEL
-98 EENPLIEEKSDDDG
+98 EENPLIEEKSEDDG
-112 AFDTTVQDQAQDYKD
+112 AFEAGVQDSSDFKD

-133 DDIPDYKTENAQ
+133 DDIPDYRTENAQ
-145 HFQSQAPIEKPLVEV
+145 HFQSQAPLEKPIIVT
-160 EDYRQELKNQL
+160 EDFRQELKNQL
-171 ALQRLTEIETE
+171 TLQRLTEQETE
-182 VGNFVIDSL
+182 VGSFIIDSL
-191 TDEGFLEFSCENLA
+191 TDEGFLEFSSENIA
-205 DDFSMKF
+205 DDYSMKF
-212 SKWIEPETVERVV
+212 SKWVEPETVQKVIV
-225 SVIQQLDPVGVGTA
+225 IIQQLEPIGVATA
-239 NIKECLMLQLRM
+239 NIKECLSIQLRAM
-251 QTQTPDVKL
+251 ASNPDVVMAIRVL
-260 ALSIL
+260 D
-265 ENYYHE
+265 NYYYE

-277 EKIISDLKIEEQ
+277 EKIINDLKIEEE
-289 DLKEIFQLLST
+289 DLKEIFHLLST
-300 LKLKPVTAASVTP
+300 LKLKPVTAVSATP

-320 DFILTQED
+320 DFLLMQED
-328 DVMHVSLARERSS
+328 DIMQVSLARERSS
-341 KLSISS
+341 KLNISS

-380 NAIRQRETTMLKVM
+380 NAIRQRESTMLKVM

-466 SNKVIQKTIQE
+466 SNKVIQKTIEE
-477 VIQAED
+477 VIEAED

-498 KRGFEIARRTVTKYR
+498 KRGYEIARRTVTKYR

>member
-1 MQDGKSFYTTAVR
+1 MYLIHIQSLLFFLAVSIKSGAKLATR
-14 GGSNNDFRIRKSL
+14 SGS
-27 IIKRVEKILLA
+27 V
-38 FKKWFQACKR
+38 
-48 VRSSNRP
+48 NRP
-55 YLLMLYQNLTQKQQ
+55 YIRMLYQNLTQKQQ

-83 HLNTVELEQRIQNEL
+83 HLNTIELEQRIQNEL
-98 EENPLIEEKSDDDG
+98 EENPLIEEKADEDNNFELASSDP
-112 AFDTTVQDQAQDYKD
+112 AQDYKD
-127 WEEYCY
+127 YDEYCY
-133 DDIPDYKTENAQ
+133 DDTPDYKLENAQ
-145 HFQSQAPIEKPLVEV
+145 HFQTQAPIEKPLVEI
-160 EDYRQELKNQL
+160 EDFRHELKNQL
-171 ALQRLTEIETE
+171 ALYSLSEQETEI
-182 VGNFVIDSL
+182 GHFVIDSL
-191 TDEGFLEFSCENLA
+191 TDEGFLEFNCEGLA
-205 DDFSMKF
+205 DDYSLKF
-212 SKWIEPETVERVV
+212 NKWIEPDLVHRVIQ
-225 SVIQQLDPVGVGTA
+225 VIQQLEPVGVATA
-239 NIKECLMLQLRM
+239 NIKECLTLQLRRM
-251 QTQTPDVKL
+251 QQSPDVKL
-260 ALSIL
+260 ALRIL
-265 ENYYHE
+265 DNYYPE

-277 EKIISDLKIEEQ
+277 ERIINELKIDEDDLK
-289 DLKEIFQLLST
+289 DTFHLLGT
-300 LKLKPVTAASVTP
+300 LKLKPVTAATGSP

-320 DFILTQED
+320 DFILTVED
-328 DVMHVSLARERSS
+328 DQMLVMLARERSS
-341 KLSISS
+341 KLCISS

-355 TEKSQTDNRS
+355 TEKSGTDNRS

-380 NAIRQRETTMLKVM
+380 NAIRQRENTMLKVM

-399 LQHDYFQEGDITKLK
+399 IQSEYFEEGDITKLK

-466 SNKVIQKTIQE
+466 SNKVIQQAIQE

-498 KRGFEIARRTVTKYR
+498 KRGFKIARRTVTKYR

>member
-1 MQDGKSFYTTAVR
+1 MLFAV
-14 GGSNNDFRIRKSL
+14 
-27 IIKRVEKILLA
+27 
-38 FKKWFQACKR
+38 KKWFQACKR
-48 VRSSNRP
+48 VRRTNRP
-55 YLLMLYQNLTQKQQ
+55 YVYMLYQNLTQKQQ

-98 EENPLIEEKSDDDG
+98 EENPLIEEKADDDG
-112 AFDTTVQDQAQDYKD
+112 AFETGVQDSAQDYKD

-133 DDIPDYKTENAQ
+133 DDIPDYKTENAM
-145 HFQSQAPIEKPLVEV
+145 HFQSQAPLEKPIVEV
-160 EDYRQELKNQL
+160 EDFRHELKNQL
-171 ALQRLTEIETE
+171 ALQRLTDEEREI
-182 VGNFVIDSL
+182 GNFVIDSL
-191 TDEGFLEFSCENLA
+191 TDEGFLEFTSENLA
-205 DDFSMKF
+205 DDYSMKF
-212 SKWIEPETVERVV
+212 SKWVEAETVQKVIA
-225 SVIQQLDPVGVGTA
+225 VIQQFEPVGVATA
-239 NIKECLMLQLRM
+239 NIKQCLTLQLRNM
-251 QTQTPDVKL
+251 APSPNVKL
-260 ALSIL
+260 ALRVL
-265 ENYYHE
+265 ENYYNE

-277 EKIISDLKIEEQ
+277 ERIINDLKIEEE
-289 DLKEIFQLLST
+289 DLKEIFHLLGT

-320 DFILTQED
+320 DFILVQED
-328 DVMHVSLARERSS
+328 DIMHVSLARERSS

-355 TEKSQTDNRS
+355 TEKSGTDNRS

>member
-1 MQDGKSFYTTAVR
+1 
-14 GGSNNDFRIRKSL
+14 
-27 IIKRVEKILLA
+27 
-38 FKKWFQACKR
+38 
-48 VRSSNRP
+48 
-55 YLLMLYQNLTQKQQ
+55 
-69 LKIHPQHLQMLQLL
+69 
-83 HLNTVELEQRIQNEL
+83 
-98 EENPLIEEKSDDDG
+98 
-112 AFDTTVQDQAQDYKD
+112 
-127 WEEYCY
+127 
-133 DDIPDYKTENAQ
+133 
-145 HFQSQAPIEKPLVEV
+145 
-160 EDYRQELKNQL
+160 
-171 ALQRLTEIETE
+171 
-182 VGNFVIDSL
+182 
-191 TDEGFLEFSCENLA
+191 
-205 DDFSMKF
+205 
-212 SKWIEPETVERVV
+212 
-225 SVIQQLDPVGVGTA
+225 
-239 NIKECLMLQLRM
+239 
-251 QTQTPDVKL
+251 
-260 ALSIL
+260 
-265 ENYYHE
+265 
-271 LMHRNF
+271 
-277 EKIISDLKIEEQ
+277 
-289 DLKEIFQLLST
+289 LLST
-300 LKLKPVTAASVTP
+300 LKLKPVTATSVTP

-320 DFILTQED
+320 DFLLLQED
-328 DVMHVSLARERSS
+328 DIMHVSLARERSS

-380 NAIRQRETTMLKVM
+380 NAIRQRENTMLKVM

-466 SNKVIQKTIQE
+466 SNKVIQKTIEE

>member
-1 MQDGKSFYTTAVR
+1 ME
-14 GGSNNDFRIRKSL
+14 DF
-27 IIKRVEKILLA
+27 
-38 FKKWFQACKR
+38 
-48 VRSSNRP
+48 
-55 YLLMLYQNLTQKQQ
+55 
-69 LKIHPQHLQMLQLL
+69 
-83 HLNTVELEQRIQNEL
+83 
-98 EENPLIEEKSDDDG
+98 
-112 AFDTTVQDQAQDYKD
+112 
-127 WEEYCY
+127 
-133 DDIPDYKTENAQ
+133 
-145 HFQSQAPIEKPLVEV
+145 
-160 EDYRQELKNQL
+160 RQELKNQL
-171 ALQRLTEIETE
+171 ALQTLTTEETE

-191 TDEGFLEFSCENLA
+191 TDEGFLEFTCDALA
-205 DDFSMKF
+205 DDYSLKF
-212 SKWIEPETVERVV
+212 NRWVEPEVV
-225 SVIQQLDPVGVGTA
+225 QKMVKIIQQLEPIGVATG
-239 NIKECLMLQLRM
+239 NIKECLAIQLRKM
-251 QTQTPDVKL
+251 PQSPDVRL
-260 ALSIL
+260 GLRIL
-265 ENYYHE
+265 DNYYQE

-277 EKIISDLKIEEQ
+277 ERIINDLKIEEE
-289 DLKEIFQLLST
+289 DLKDIFHLLST
-300 LKLKPVTAASVTP
+300 LKLKPVTAATASP

-320 DFILTQED
+320 DFILAQD
-328 DVMHVSLARERSS
+328 DDQIHVMLARERSS

-399 LQHDYFQEGDITKLK
+399 LQEDYFQEGDITKLK

-466 SNKVIQKTIQE
+466 SNKVIQKAIEE
-477 VIQAED
+477 VIKTED
-483 KKCPYSDQQLVKVLA
+483 KRCPYSDQQLVKVLA
-498 KRGFEIARRTVTKYR
+498 KKGFEIARRTVTKYR

>member
-1 MQDGKSFYTTAVR
+1 
-14 GGSNNDFRIRKSL
+14 
-27 IIKRVEKILLA
+27 
-38 FKKWFQACKR
+38 
-48 VRSSNRP
+48 
-55 YLLMLYQNLTQKQQ
+55 MLYQNLTQKQQ

-98 EENPLIEEKSDDDG
+98 EENPLIEEKADEDANFETG
-112 AFDTTVQDQAQDYKD
+112 KQDNQEYKD

-133 DDIPDYKTENAQ
+133 DDIPDYKLENAQ
-145 HFQSQAPIEKPLVEV
+145 HFQTQAPLEKPLIEV
-160 EDYRQELKNQL
+160 EDFRQELKNQL
-171 ALQRLTEIETE
+171 VLQNLPELEIE
-182 VGNFVIDSL
+182 VGEFIIDSL

-205 DDFSMKF
+205 DDYSMKF
-212 SKWIEPETVERVV
+212 SKWVEAEAVQKMINI
-225 SVIQQLDPVGVGTA
+225 IQQLEPVGVASA
-239 NIKECLMLQLRM
+239 NIKACLTVQLKRM
-251 QTQTPDVKL
+251 QQSPDVKL
-260 ALSIL
+260 GLKIL
-265 ENYYHE
+265 EHYYTE

-277 EKIISDLKIEEQ
+277 EKIINELKIDEDDLK
-289 DLKEIFQLLST
+289 DIFHLLST
-300 LKLKPVTAASVTP
+300 LKLKPVAASNGTP

-320 DFILTQED
+320 DFILTQDED
-328 DVMHVSLARERSS
+328 GIHVALARERSS
-341 KLSISS
+341 KLCISS

-355 TEKSQTDNRS
+355 TEKSHTDNRS

-380 NAIRQRETTMLKVM
+380 NAIRQRETTMLRVM
-394 EAIVR
+394 EAIAR
-399 LQHDYFQEGDITKLK
+399 LQQGYFQEGDITKLK

-477 VIQAED
+477 VIQDED